1 MSAIGDLTALLM
13 LRGLSADVI
22 KSALDL
28 VQLHVKE
35 STDIRPISGGHPV
48 DRVAE
53 NRRAY
58 DRERQRIKR
67 ERDKERSLSSL
78 LPSSSDSTLG
88 KEEEVVVARESK
100 PRASRGLRLPDD
112 WKPNVGHYAAGKQ
125 LGYADDTAVDDQ
137 AKDMRIWANAN
148 GHRAVARKS
157 DWDSTFLGWLRRS
170 KPKCAI
176 INGYSGFSPRP
187 GSREDRQEQTND
199 AVRQLTEFIEVRGN
213 DGRPSGASRQAD
225 DGMLPLAKPA

>member
-1 MSAIGDLTALLM
+1 M
-13 LRGLSADVI
+13 LRGCPPDVV
-22 KSALDL
+22 KVALDL

-35 STDIRPISGGHPV
+35 SADIHPISGGHPV

-67 ERDKERSLSSL
+67 ERDKERSLSSF
-78 LPSSSDSTLG
+78 PSSSDSTLE

-100 PRASRGLRLPDD
+100 PRARRGLRLPDD

-125 LGYADDTAVDDQ
+125 LGYADDAAVDDQ
-137 AKDMRIWANAN
+137 AKDMRIWADAN
-148 GHRAVARKS
+148 SHRAIARKS

-176 INGYSGFSPRP
+176 INGYSGFAPRP
-187 GSREDRQEQTND
+187 GSREDRAERSHD
-199 AVRQLTEFIEVRGN
+199 AYRKLSEYVESNSDVPTG
-213 DGRPSGASRQAD
+213 GSGPSEETAPGLHLIGGS
-225 DGMLPLAKPA
+225 